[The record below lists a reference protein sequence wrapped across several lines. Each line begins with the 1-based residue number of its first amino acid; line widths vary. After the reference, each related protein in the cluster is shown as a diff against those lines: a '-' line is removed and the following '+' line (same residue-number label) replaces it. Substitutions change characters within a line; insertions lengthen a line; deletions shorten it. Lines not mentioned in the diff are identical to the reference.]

1 MLNGHLILVLTD
13 LKLKTQLMCLFAV
26 LALMIYLSFLISYIP
41 VQGHRTDYGY
51 LPNDDP
57 L

>member
-1 MLNGHLILVLTD
+1 MLNGHLILVLAD

-26 LALMIYLSFLISYIP
+26 LELMIYLSFLISYIP
-41 VQGHRTDYGY
+41 VQGHRIDYGY

>member
-26 LALMIYLSFLISYIP
+26 LALMIYLSFLISYIQ
-41 VQGHRTDYGY
+41 VQGHRIDYGY